1 VTRSTDEYLID
12 LQQAVL
18 IDAERDEVPQAEA
31 FTNYMRAVLT
41 EAGEID
47 DGETAFYYKQGGND
61 PMAVSGFHIVDEEKT
76 VDLFVTDYQAA
87 HEIRSLGKAEVA
99 AHLRKLRRF
108 GERCGGLVAGLEE
121 STPAWQMAT
130 RLADVLPSTEKLRLT
145 LLTNARV
152 KADPP
157 AAESDGPLTVTHHVW
172 DIERLFRLETSGRER
187 EPIMVDLGQLAGG
200 PVAVLS
206 PKRVPGDYEAYL
218 LLIPG
223 EVLADI
229 YAKYGARLLERNV
242 RSFLQARG
250 KVNQGIQRTI
260 AGEPHRFLAYNNGIS
275 MTASS
280 IELEDMPFGGQG
292 IVRIHDLQIVN
303 GGQTTASLYHARARF
318 KHDLRSIYV
327 QAKLSVVLP
336 ELLDELVPR
345 ISEYANSQNTVK
357 SADFSAN
364 DPFQRE
370 LEKLSR
376 TIWAPAADG
385 SQSLTRWFYER
396 ARGQYADA
404 VAVERTP
411 ARQRAF
417 KTVHPP
423 GQVIKKT
430 DLAKYELTWSQRP
443 DLVALG
449 GERAFREF
457 MLRLNDMP
465 HFIPDAGYFEQLVAK
480 AILFA
485 RAEKIIGALNLGG
498 YRSQTVTYT
507 LALMSKRTGQQID
520 LQRIWRQ
527 QELSDR
533 LVASIQELAPKVQAL
548 LISSAGNANVSEWAK
563 KAGAW
568 EAVQTI
574 VWQPESDLL
583 SQGRQASRLDLEE
596 KWTPAA
602 KDAAIKVMKVSA
614 AGWQDLLEWGV
625 RTKNFDAQERKQA
638 RDVRDMQQKGR
649 QPTPGLVL
657 AGAALLDH
665 AESVGFTY

>member
-1 VTRSTDEYLID
+1 MTTATEDYLID

-18 IDAERDEVPQAEA
+18 IDAEREDLPQAEA

-47 DGETAFYYKQGGND
+47 DGETAFYYKEGGR
-61 PMAVSGFHIVDEEKT
+61 PMAVSGFHVADEEKT
-76 VDLFVTDYQAA
+76 VDLFVTDYQAT
-87 HEIRSLGKAEVA
+87 HHVRSLGKAEVA
-99 AHLRKLRRF
+99 TYFRKLRRF
-108 GERCGGLVAGLEE
+108 AEGCGGLVAGLEE

-130 RLADVLPSTEKLRLT
+130 RLADVLPSTAKLRLI
-145 LLTNARV
+145 LLTNAKV
-152 KADPP
+152 KTDPP
-157 AAESDGPLTVTHHVW
+157 AADSNGPLAVTHHVW
-172 DIERLFRLETSGRER
+172 DLERLFRLESSGRER
-187 EPIMVDLGQLAGG
+187 EPIMVDLGRLAGG

-206 PKRVPGDYEAYL
+206 PRRVPGDYEAYL
-218 LLIPG
+218 FLIPG
-223 EVLADI
+223 GVLADI
-229 YAKYGARLLERNV
+229 YEEYGARLLERNV

-260 AGEPHRFLAYNNGIS
+260 ASEPRRFLAYNNGIS

-280 IELEDMPFGGQG
+280 VDLEDLPAGGQG

-303 GGQTTASLYHARARF
+303 GGQTTASLFHARSRF
-318 KHDLRSIYV
+318 KHDLGSIYV

-357 SADFSAN
+357 LADFSAN

-430 DLAKYELTWSQRP
+430 DLAKYELNRQ
-443 DLVALG
+443 A
-449 GERAFREF
+449 AFRPRHRL
-457 MLRLNDMP
+457 LRA
-465 HFIPDAGYFEQLVAK
+465 AGC
-480 AILFA
+480 
-485 RAEKIIGALNLGG
+485 
-498 YRSQTVTYT
+498 
-507 LALMSKRTGQQID
+507 
-520 LQRIWRQ
+520 
-527 QELSDR
+527 
-533 LVASIQELAPKVQAL
+533 
-548 LISSAGNANVSEWAK
+548 
-563 KAGAW
+563 
-568 EAVQTI
+568 
-574 VWQPESDLL
+574 ESDPL
-583 SQGRQASRLDLEE
+583 
-596 KWTPAA
+596 WT
-602 KDAAIKVMKVSA
+602 S
-614 AGWQDLLEWGV
+614 
-625 RTKNFDAQERKQA
+625 
-638 RDVRDMQQKGR
+638 
-649 QPTPGLVL
+649 
-657 AGAALLDH
+657 
-665 AESVGFTY
+665 